1 MDAYIYLVLAYSII
15 WLGIFG
21 FMWFLNTKS
30 NRLEQEITIL
40 KEMIE
45 AKK

>member
-1 MDAYIYLVLAYSII
+1 MDAYIYLVLAYSIV

-21 FMWFLNTKS
+21 FTWYTNNKANQLQQDML
-30 NRLEQEITIL
+30 LL